1 MFERY
6 YSFFHYCRYVMFLL
20 DVVTSCRYVM
30 FRKCILSEPKWGGH
44 KQSFGGARPPGPPVA
59 TALQSPHAPG

>member
-6 YSFFHYCRYVMFLL
+6 YSFFHYCPL
-20 DVVTSCRYVM
+20 SCPYVM
-30 FRKCILSEPKWGGH
+30 FRKCILSEPKWGA
-44 KQSFGGARPPGPPVA
+44 QAVVCGGTAPWPPVA